1 LIPGI
6 EKIKASFPLRDGKI
20 NIEIKS
26 GRKKKSYGF
35 RSDGEIIQSSEK
47 EAYISYSKKD
57 IWVEAS
63 LP

>member
-1 LIPGI
+1 LITGI
-6 EKIKASFPLRDGKI
+6 EKIEASIPLREGKI

-26 GRKKKSYGF
+26 GRKQKSYGF

-47 EAYISYSKKD
+47 EAFISYPEKD

>member
-1 LIPGI
+1 M
-6 EKIKASFPLRDGKI
+6 KI

-57 IWVEAS
+57 IWIEAS